1 MMLAPF
7 FTGRKLRMETLHAW
21 EAFCL
26 IVGGASAALTGLQFV
41 VIALVAEARSA
52 RSLKE
57 IDAFGT
63 PTIVH
68 FSAVL
73 LISAILTAPWRRL
86 SAVAVSLAICGLAG
100 VAYSGIVLYRARR
113 QTGYKPVFED
123 WLFHTALPF
132 VAYGLLAIAAFDL
145 LRNTEAALFAIA
157 AATLLLLFIGI
168 HNAWDTVTWIAV
180 EHSRKSRESRDRER

>member
-1 MMLAPF
+1 
-7 FTGRKLRMETLHAW
+7 METLHAW

-26 IVGGASAALTGLQFV
+26 IVGGAAAALTGLQFV
-41 VIALVAEARSA
+41 VIALVTEVQTA

-57 IDAFGT
+57 IDAFAT

-73 LISAILTAPWRRL
+73 LISAILTAPWHSL
-86 SAVAVSLAICGLAG
+86 SGPGVSLGICGLAG
-100 VAYSGIVLYRARR
+100 VAYSGVVLYRARK

-132 VAYGLLAIAAFDL
+132 VAYGILAAAAFDL
-145 LRNTEAALFAIA
+145 GRDTEAVLFAVA
-157 AATLLLLFIGI
+157 ASTLLLLFIGI

-180 EHSRKSRESRDRER
+180 EHSRRAAQRQEREESGKQA

>member
-1 MMLAPF
+1 V
-7 FTGRKLRMETLHAW
+7 ETLHAW

-26 IVGGASAALTGLQFV
+26 IVGGAAAALTGLQFV
-41 VIALVAEARSA
+41 VIALVTEVQTA

-57 IDAFGT
+57 IDAFAT

-73 LISAILTAPWRRL
+73 LISAILTAPWHSL
-86 SAVAVSLAICGLAG
+86 SGPGLSLGICGLAG
-100 VAYSGIVLYRARR
+100 VAYSGVVLYRARK
-113 QTGYKPVFED
+113 QTGYTPVFED

-132 VAYGLLAIAAFDL
+132 VAYGILAVAAFDL
-145 LRNTEAALFAIA
+145 GRDTEAVLFAVGA
-157 AATLLLLFIGI
+157 STLLLLFIGI

-180 EHSRKSRESRDRER
+180 EHSRRAAQRREREESEKQA